1 MPRPTKRPARPARRP
16 ARPASP
22 KGKVAPRP
30 PTEAQRRQALQ
41 AAHEAAAVKLWG
53 ATPAV
58 VSRVGAVELF
68 AGPVGRGRPHWLFLS
83 RGLAPTGAELALR
96 VLRHKDEA
104 APPAW
109 AVTLLETLTERT
121 LAGTLRADE
130 HQCVQLAE
138 GIAPGRDTEL
148 VALACAPDPE
158 LPALAT
164 AHEQVPVRLVVPV
177 TADEARVVREWS
189 PVGLVEVL
197 ARVDPLLVTD
207 LERPSLLASPRA
219 RALIEQRVEREGSSL
234 SSMTAAKSQ
243 VLRAGDQVTWT
254 LSADAVDSVVSL
266 LKGRTG
272 HRRPFS
278 VVSGPTRVT
287 VLSADAPR
295 VEVKAKELTL
305 GVSQV
310 AARQLRAQLRARP
323 GTYSVEVLPNFAVAV
338 V

>member
-1 MPRPTKRPARPARRP
+1 MPRPTKRPARLARSPAH
-16 ARPASP
+16 PASP
-22 KGKVAPRP
+22 GGKDAPRA

-41 AAHEAAAVKLWG
+41 AAHDAAAIKLWG
-53 ATPAV
+53 TPAPV
-58 VSRVGAVELF
+58 VSRVGAVALQ
-68 AGPVGRGRPHWLFLS
+68 AGPVARGRPHWLFLT

-96 VLRHKDEA
+96 VLRHKDELV
-104 APPAW
+104 PPAW
-109 AVTLLETLTERT
+109 AVALLEGLTART
-121 LAGTLRADE
+121 LSRDLRVDVD
-130 HQCVQLAE
+130 QCVQLAE
-138 GIAPGRDTEL
+138 GVAPGSGTEL
-148 VALACAPDPE
+148 VALACTPDPE
-158 LPALAT
+158 LPTLAT

-177 TADEARVVREWS
+177 TADEARVMREWS

-197 ARVDPLLVTD
+197 ARVDPLLLTD

-243 VLRAGDQVTWT
+243 VVRAGDTVTWT

-272 HRRPFS
+272 HLRPFS
-278 VVSGPTRVT
+278 VVSGATRVT